1 VSSKFRPECQ
11 PKYIH
16 ELLLRARLVRRYLF
30 VLRTIC
36 RHYRQKSFDKTHD
49 VYIIILTSMTR
60 KTHEDPKTSALRK
73 HGALNPRPDKV
84 RDEAFLTRDF
94 FDPRDRVQIRYEMVR
109 RHRVDER
116 PASEVAETFGVS
128 RQTFYLTE
136 AIFSREGLAGLLPR
150 RRGPKAAHKCTD
162 EILDF
167 VEKWRISGGAAN
179 ESVADAIRKNFGV
192 AINPRS
198 IDRAMQ
204 RRKKN
209 TSRRNQQQ
217 ASDPDSI

>member
-1 VSSKFRPECQ
+1 VIRGYPFILQIIYRD
-11 PKYIH
+11 
-16 ELLLRARLVRRYLF
+16 
-30 VLRTIC
+30 
-36 RHYRQKSFDKTHD
+36 YRQKSFDKACH
-49 VYIIILTSMTR
+49 VYIIILTHMTR
-60 KTHEDPKTSALRK
+60 KTHEDPKASALK
-73 HGALNPRPDKV
+73 NQGALHPHPDKV

-94 FDPRDRVQIRYEMVR
+94 FDPRDRVQVRYEMVR

-116 PASEVAETFGVS
+116 PASEVAEAFGVS

-136 AIFSREGLAGLLPR
+136 AVFSREGLAGLLPR

-167 VEKWRISGGAAN
+167 VEKWRASGGAAN
-179 ESVADAIRKNFGV
+179 ESVVDAIRKQFGV
-192 AINPRS
+192 PINPRS

-209 TSRRNQQQ
+209 TSHRNQQQ